1 MDYFSN
7 KTFDF
12 NIEIKLLQSI
22 FYNPKILEELE
33 NDVQIN
39 DFHDDRNREI
49 YSLMLDVYKIN
60 KSLDIDIFMSYV
72 KQKNKLNAIGNEEYI
87 FDVIENTISSNSY
100 EDYAERIKE
109 LSNIR
114 KIVEMSE
121 ITIKN
126 AVNGSQDSI
135 TLIDKIGNDIDKI
148 SSRKGINEI
157 LKLSD
162 IAISYIDD
170 LGNNSYSKKV
180 VKTNYEDFD
189 NMLQGGIHN
198 SDLVILAARPG
209 MGKTAFALNLALNVS
224 KSKNVLVFTLEMGLD
239 QLVERMI
246 SMITEVTL
254 SKLRENTF
262 SDIEFREI
270 LSSMDIIKNCKLNIA
285 NVHNVTIK
293 DIKIMARKLKRNGQ
307 LDLII
312 IDYLQLIE
320 NAGNDANRV
329 QQVSEISRSLKLLA
343 KELDI
348 PVIALSQLS
357 RGVESRTD
365 KRPMLSD
372 LRESGS
378 IEQDADIVMFLYR
391 EEYYAK
397 AENTDTNS
405 NTKGNVVELLIKK
418 HRHGSQGT
426 VYFKFIPE
434 CQKFNTATVNEIQA
448 YTSMVKPSN

>member
-1 MDYFSN
+1 MDYLNN
-7 KTFDF
+7 KTFDL
-12 NIEIKLLQSI
+12 NIEIKLLQCI
-22 FYNPKILEELE
+22 FYNPKRLEEIE

-49 YSLMLDVYKIN
+49 YSLMHEVYRNN
-60 KSLDIDIFMSYV
+60 KSIDIDVFMSYV
-72 KQKNKLNAIGNEEYI
+72 KQKNKLNAIGTEEYVFNI
-87 FDVIENTISSNSY
+87 IENMISDNSF
-100 EDYAERIKE
+100 EDYTERIKE

-114 KIVEMSE
+114 KIIEMSE

-126 AVNGSQDSI
+126 ASNGIQDSI

-157 LKLSD
+157 LKFSD
-162 IAISYIDD
+162 IAGNYIDD
-170 LGNNSYSKKV
+170 LGNHNMLKKV

-198 SDLVILAARPG
+198 SDLIILAARPG
-209 MGKTAFALNLALNVS
+209 MGKTAFALNLALNIS
-224 KSKNVLVFTLEMGLD
+224 KNKNVLVFTLEMGLD

-246 SMITEVTL
+246 SMITDVTL
-254 SKLRENTF
+254 SKLRENTYTE
-262 SDIEFREI
+262 IEYRDI
-270 LSSMDIIKNCKLNIA
+270 LSSMKIIQNCKLNIA

-293 DIKIMARKLKRNGQ
+293 DIKIMARKLKRNNQ
-307 LDLII
+307 LDIII

-320 NAGNDANRV
+320 NSGNDSNRV

-348 PVIALSQLS
+348 PIIALSQLS
-357 RGVESRTD
+357 RSVESRNE

-391 EEYYAK
+391 EEYYSK
-397 AENTDTNS
+397 VENTNTNS
-405 NTKGNVVELLIKK
+405 KGNVVELLIKK

-434 CQKFNTATVNEIQA
+434 CQKFITATVSEIQE
-448 YTSMVKPSN
+448 YTSVVKQN